1 MATFLVDFEN
11 VNSSG
16 LTGITDLAE
25 NDSVFIFY
33 TPNAATLSFD
43 AHKMLIETKATI
55 KYINVAAG
63 TKNALDFQ
71 LGSFLGYLIA
81 LHESR
86 DFFIVSA
93 DNGFQAV
100 KSFWKK
106 SMNFSDI
113 EIKLIPNIKNAV
125 SAKSVTPPKEKK
137 LVESPDKTAD
147 EPDILSETVR
157 IKEIFSTERI
167 SNKNIRSII
176 QLVQSSSDKQHF
188 YTSMTKK
195 FGMEEGLKYYK
206 ALRPEYVNIR
216 KLSKEAIDSISN

>member
-1 MATFLVDFEN
+1 MAIFLVDFEN

-16 LTGITDLAE
+16 LLGIKDISE

-43 AHKMLIETKATI
+43 AHKMLIETKAAI

-63 TKNALDFQ
+63 TKNSLDFQ

-81 LHESR
+81 SHESR

-106 SMNFSDI
+106 TMNLSDI
-113 EIKLIPNIKNAV
+113 EIKLIPNIKSAV
-125 SAKSVTPPKEKK
+125 SPKSVTPPKEKK
-137 LVESPDKTAD
+137 LIENSDKTGDGAD
-147 EPDILSETVR
+147 TLSETVR
-157 IKEIFSTERI
+157 IKEIFSTEHI
-167 SNKNIRSII
+167 SNKNVRSII
-176 QLVQSSSDKQHF
+176 QLAQSSSDKQHF

-216 KLSKEAIDSISN
+216 KLSKEAINSITN